1 MGEGGGVAVL
11 VILYS
16 VQRGGAGCYS
26 GVGGA
31 TSKTTPGLLGNCEW
45 FYGGVRRS
53 LHLSVHDARFRT
65 LEV

>member
-26 GVGGA
+26 VVVGGGYIDND
-31 TSKTTPGLLGNCEW
+31 TWTVRKLRVVLW
-45 FYGGVRRS
+45 GV
-53 LHLSVHDARFRT
+53 
-65 LEV
+65 